1 MKANGKNI
9 ILKIDAAA
17 RNRALETQ
25 DAAMPGVI
33 VSAGMDAQRDQVED
47 GKTIYF
53 MSYDGFMIDAEHLLI
68 KYDNVLYV
76 E

>member
-9 ILKIDAAA
+9 ILKIDVAA
-17 RNRALETQ
+17 RNRALETRDVALQ
-25 DAAMPGVI
+25 GLV
-33 VSAGMDAQRDQVED
+33 VSAGMEAQRDQVED